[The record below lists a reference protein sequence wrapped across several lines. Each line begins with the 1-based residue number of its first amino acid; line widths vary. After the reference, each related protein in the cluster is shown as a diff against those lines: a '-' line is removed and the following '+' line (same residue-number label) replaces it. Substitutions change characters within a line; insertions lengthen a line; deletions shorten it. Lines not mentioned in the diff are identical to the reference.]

1 MYESFPDTFES
12 SIPCSRLEVGEGE
25 TGRAS
30 ALPKRFRTST
40 ALMAAVRLTRVMVP
54 REGAGGRR
62 WHGVCSSVRQT
73 TSPRAKGK
81 RKTVVLF
88 AIGLMAGIALGMIIV
103 GFLAIGAYERGFSEA
118 LERRKAW
125 RTELV
130 ARTGVGTRALVAARK
145 AS

>member
-1 MYESFPDTFES
+1 VCLSRGESD
-12 SIPCSRLEVGEGE
+12 RL
-25 TGRAS
+25 
-30 ALPKRFRTST
+30 
-40 ALMAAVRLTRVMVP
+40 
-54 REGAGGRR
+54 
-62 WHGVCSSVRQT
+62 WHGVCSSARQT
-73 TSPRAKGK
+73 ISPRGERK

-130 ARTGVGTRALVAARK
+130 ARTVVGTRALVAARK